1 MAVMRLLSDLN
12 CISLDNGLIIHILK
26 DHFEVTFLFEFFQ
39 AQLDRITQLGK
50 MVTPKPHYSY
60 YNPPLPITP
69 KPNRPPAHRPDN
81 PKPPAPT
88 ASYTYTLPPP
98 NIDKTSSSFSGFIST
113 PAPYHPTTPGVVY
126 GGWRPFGGRGIIENT

>member
-1 MAVMRLLSDLN
+1 MT
-12 CISLDNGLIIHILK
+12 DNADNILK
-26 DHFEVTFLFEFFQ
+26 NHFKVAFLFQFFQ

-50 MVTPKPHYSY
+50 MPTPKPHYNY
-60 YNPPLPITP
+60 YNPPLPSTP

-98 NIDKTSSSFSGFIST
+98 NSDKISFTGFIST
-113 PAPYHPTTPGVVY
+113 PDPYHPTTPGIVY
-126 GGWRPFGGRGIIENT
+126 GGQRPFGGRGITEMT